1 MQAAEQVAPIGLLTN
16 PESYRNR
23 NGRGESARELA
34 AEHPAIRVFD
44 VVDRTAIEA
53 AVNELAA
60 LRPGLI
66 MVDGGDGTVQGVVTQ
81 LRKQWP
87 GNELPWIGVVPGG
100 RTNVISRDVNGKCD
114 RRRAF
119 LRIVQRYLAGARQAR
134 VSRRTLM
141 VEWQDRGPEYGFLV
155 SAGGLATSIEDCW
168 TVQRR
173 LNRLGRFG
181 GLGTSMWIAWKLLS
195 TMPGQPLMPPRRG
208 HIEVD
213 GDRLPGSR
221 FQTVLV
227 STHER
232 FPLGICPFWGQGDG
246 RLRVT
251 AVAARA
257 RGLWWRW
264 VPLILCR
271 GRLLPQDGGYCSCN
285 GGSLE
290 MELDQ
295 SFHLDGERWPL
306 DGPTRLRIH
315 TGPSVA
321 FVSGARQTRSLNEPE
336 GAGVYK

>member
-1 MQAAEQVAPIGLLTN
+1 MQAAEQAAPISLLTN

-34 AEHPAIRVFD
+34 GQHPGIRIFD
-44 VVDRTAIEA
+44 VVDRLAIRA
-53 AVNELAA
+53 AVSELVAA
-60 LRPGLI
+60 RPGLV
-66 MVDGGDGTVQGVVTQ
+66 MVDGGDGTVQGVVTE
-81 LRKQWP
+81 LRNQWP
-87 GNELPWIGVVPGG
+87 GNDLPWIGVVPGG

-119 LRIVQRYLAGARQAR
+119 ARIVRRYRSADGKAAVTRHTLAVQWR
-134 VSRRTLM
+134 
-141 VEWQDRGPEYGFLV
+141 DRGPEYGFLV
-155 SAGGLATSIEDCW
+155 SAGGLATSIEACW
-168 TVQRR
+168 SVQRR
-173 LNRLGRFG
+173 LNRLGRLG
-181 GLGTSMWIAWKLLS
+181 GLGTSAWIAWQLLS

-208 HIEVD
+208 RIGVD
-213 GDRLPGSR
+213 GGLLPGSS

-227 STHER
+227 STHEP

-264 VPLILCR
+264 VPLILC
-271 GRLLPQDGGYCSCN
+271 GGSLLPESGGYCSCN
-285 GGSLE
+285 GESLE

-306 DGPTRLRIH
+306 DGPTRLFVH
-315 TGPSVA
+315 AGPSVE
-321 FVSGARQTRSLNEPE
+321 FLSGARAVRP
-336 GAGVYK
+336 GG